1 MNVAGILAIARAPL
15 VTDHTWIFFL
25 VLVIILFAPLLL
37 RRLHIPPIIGL
48 ILAGILV
55 GEHGFNILERD
66 SSFELF
72 GQVGIYYI
80 MFLAGL
86 ELDMGSVQQYG
97 KHGLLFG
104 LLTFCIPFV
113 LGYLVCR
120 RCLDYG
126 ILTSLL
132 MSSIFSSHTLVSYPI
147 VGRYGLGR
155 HRTVVV
161 SVVATAFATFAALL
175 VVALVSGSMNPH
187 ASYITWIW
195 FALKCI
201 AYGTAVVLIFPRL
214 GRWFLRRYNDS
225 VMQYIFILALVFLS
239 AALAEL
245 AGLEGLLGAFLAGL
259 TVNRLIPH
267 TSPLMTRIEF
277 IGNAL
282 FIPYFL
288 IGVGMIINVSILL
301 ESLDTLRI
309 IAIMVVV
316 GTLTKW
322 LASWITAH
330 ILHLNKHSMWL
341 MFGLT
346 NAHAAGALAIVMIG
360 TAPEVGLMDSVIMNG
375 AVMLILFSCIISSF
389 ATNYGAKQLALEDT
403 TLEENRGSYHGKCL
417 IAYSQEDNV
426 DVMTQWAILIRN
438 PYIADSLMGLSV
450 TYDNEIGE
458 NRHKKDRMLLE
469 KAKSIAASA
478 DVNMKTLSRM
488 STNISGGILRTMKE
502 YEVGEVILC
511 LTDRE
516 TGMAKAS
523 LGNVID
529 NVLSG
534 SHREVMAIRAI
545 APPGTLRQVVVVV
558 PQKAEYE
565 VGFYKWLEHLCR
577 IGEQTGC
584 KMEFH
589 AHPDTLKY
597 IPGYMEQKHPQV
609 RVTYEPMPK
618 WNDLKKL
625 YGKLGADQMLVVVS
639 ARPGFISHS
648 TVLDL
653 LPQQIHKYF
662 WQTSVVL
669 LFPDQW
675 GDPLDTVSVFAPNGT
690 AVTRQSHTLGAWIKN
705 KLFRTTSVLAMFFC
719 LTNATA
725 QAPQWKKMSPFVRQ
739 AALTQHVA
747 PQRTKGISDTEH
759 SICAL
764 LRITDTEVAK
774 EHHARILAQWGNIC
788 IADIPL
794 NQLNRLASRPEVVR
808 IEAKRP
814 GCTTMDTTGIITR
827 FAPLHNAQINQTP
840 FTGKGVIMGVMDVG
854 FDLTHPN
861 FYTPD
866 LSEYRIKAF
875 WDQLDLTT
883 EGNGDSMF
891 VGQEYITEE
900 AILKK
905 KHSSDAHLTAHGTHT
920 SGIAAGSGYDSPYI
934 GAAPEAELCL
944 VSNAVVTDLPIIPEE
959 NLYKYTSATDLLG
972 FKYIFDYARQQGKP
986 CVISFS
992 EGGYQDLY
1000 GDDQMVYE
1008 VLDSLVGPGRII
1020 CASAGNQSIHLTH
1033 LQKPLGE
1040 KRAAALL
1047 ELTDKSGFYQLK
1059 ADKLANF
1066 CLEFFFGEEC
1076 VYEKEI
1082 CTKDILT
1089 LPDSILSDTLSIA
1102 DRTFQLLVATYPS
1115 CYNANE
1121 WATELYLKDLTE
1133 GNPKP
1138 TCHPA
1143 LTLKGEDANIEAYA
1157 SGGYFLH
1164 VDYLPLYADATATH
1178 NINTPA
1184 SAPSVICVGS
1194 SAYRTGIQNYKQ
1206 EWVEFDFG
1214 EGGEIG
1220 RHSSIGPTM
1229 CGLTKPEVIAP
1240 GVNVI
1245 SSYSSYFMQH
1255 NPNDWNMQFDV
1266 RRFSFRGREYAWN
1279 AQSGTSMSSPIVGGI
1294 LALWLQVC
1302 PSLTREQALEVIA
1315 KTSKQRNKNISY
1327 PNNTY
1332 GYGEI
1337 DAMAGV
1343 QYLLQNHAGVN
1354 DMQHEKPFRIA
1365 RYDLSGRRIPLNAP
1379 YRGIYI
1385 EAYSDG
1391 SVQKRID

>member
-1 MNVAGILAIARAPL
+1 MNIASIFAAVGTAL

-37 RRLHIPPIIGL
+37 RRLQIPPIIGL

-55 GEHGFNILERD
+55 GEYGFNILERD

-97 KHGLLFG
+97 KRGLFFG
-104 LLTFCIPFV
+104 LLTFCIPFI

-120 RCLDYG
+120 RWLDYG

-132 MSSIFSSHTLVSYPI
+132 LSSIFSSHTLVSYPI

-155 HRTVVV
+155 HHTVVI

-187 ASYITWIW
+187 ASFITWIW
-195 FALKCI
+195 FAIKCI
-201 AYGTAVVLIFPRL
+201 AYGTAVLLIFPRL

-245 AGLEGLLGAFLAGL
+245 AGLEGILGAFIAGL

-288 IGVGMIINVSILL
+288 IGVGMIINVNVLFEDL
-301 ESLDTLRI
+301 GTLHI
-309 IAIMVVV
+309 IGIMVAV
-316 GTLTKW
+316 GTFTKW
-322 LASWITAH
+322 IAAWATSRL
-330 ILHLNKHSMWL
+330 LHLNRHSMWL

-360 TAPEVGLMDSVIMNG
+360 TAPEVGLMDSVVMNG
-375 AVMLILFSCIISSF
+375 TVMLILFSCIISSF

-450 TYDNEIGE
+450 TYDNELGE
-458 NRHKKDRMLLE
+458 NRHKKDKMLLE

-478 DVNMKTLSRM
+478 DVKMKTLSRM

-502 YEVGEVILC
+502 YDAGEVILC

-597 IPGYMEQKHPQV
+597 IPGYMEQKHPDV
-609 RVTYEPMPK
+609 RASYEPMHK
-618 WNDLKKL
+618 WRELQKL

-648 TVLDL
+648 AALDL

-669 LFPDQW
+669 LYPDQW

-690 AVTRQSHTLGAWIKN
+690 AVTRQSHTLGAWLKN
-705 KLFRTTSVLAMFFC
+705 KIFRTTSILVFMICALDAM
-719 LTNATA
+719 A
-725 QAPQWKKMSPFVRQ
+725 QAPQWHKMSPLVRL
-739 AALTQHVA
+739 AALTHHAA
-747 PQRTKGISDTEH
+747 PKQIRSSSDAPPML
-759 SICAL
+759 CAL
-764 LRITDTEVAK
+764 IRLKDTKVAE
-774 EHHARILAQWGNIC
+774 EHHARILAQWGDIC
-788 IADIPL
+788 IAEIPL
-794 NQLNRLASRPEVVR
+794 PELNRLAAHPEVER

-814 GCTTMDTTGIITR
+814 GQTTMDTACIINR
-827 FAPLHNAQINQTP
+827 FAPLHKAQINQTSYK
-840 FTGKGVIMGVMDVG
+840 GKGVVMGIMDVG

-866 LSEYRIKAF
+866 LNGYRIKAF
-875 WDQLDLTT
+875 WDQLDLTA

-891 VGQEYITEE
+891 VGQEYITQD

-905 KHSSDAHLTAHGTHT
+905 KHSSDAHLTSHGTHT
-920 SGIAAGSGYDSPYI
+920 AGIAAGSGYDSPYV
-934 GAAPEAELCL
+934 GVAPEAELCL
-944 VSNAVVTDLPIIPEE
+944 VSNAVATDLPIIPEE

-972 FKYIFDYARQQGKP
+972 FKYIFDYAQEEGKP

-1000 GDDQMVYE
+1000 GDDKMTYE
-1008 VLDSLVGPGRII
+1008 VLDSLIGPGRII

-1033 LQKPLGE
+1033 LHKPSGKE
-1040 KRAAALL
+1040 QAASLL
-1047 ELTDKSGFYQLK
+1047 QLTDKIGFYQLK
-1059 ADKLANF
+1059 ADRHTTF
-1066 CLEFFFGEEC
+1066 RLEFFFGKDC
-1076 VYEKEI
+1076 AFSKEI
-1082 CTKDILT
+1082 HTLDVLT
-1089 LPDSILSDTLSIA
+1089 FPDSILADTLAIA

-1115 CYNANE
+1115 CYNSSE

-1143 LTLKGEDANIEAYA
+1143 LTLMGKEANIEAYA

-1164 VDYLPLYADATATH
+1164 TDDLPQYAEATSTH

-1194 SAYRTGIQNYKQ
+1194 SAYRTGVSNYKQ

-1214 EGGEIG
+1214 KDGEIG
-1220 RHSSIGPTM
+1220 RHSSIGPTI

-1245 SSYSSYFMQH
+1245 SSYSSYFMEQ
-1255 NPNDWNMQFDV
+1255 NPDDWNLQFDV
-1266 RRFSFRGREYAWN
+1266 KRFNHNGREYAWN

-1302 PSLTREQALEVIA
+1302 PSLTQEQALEVIA
-1315 KTSKQRNKNISY
+1315 NTSIKRHAGMTY

-1343 QYLLQNHAGVN
+1343 QYLLRNHAGIK
-1354 DMQHEKPFRIA
+1354 DQQYEKAKRIA
-1365 RYDLSGRRIPLNAP
+1365 RYDLSGRRLPMNT
-1379 YRGIYI
+1379 RHKGIYI
-1385 EAYSDG
+1385 ERYSDG
-1391 SVQKRID
+1391 TVLKRID

>member
-322 LASWITAH
+322 LASWFTAH

-675 GDPLDTVSVFAPNGT
+675 GDPLDTVSVYAPNGT
-690 AVTRQSHTLGAWIKN
+690 AVTRQAHSLGAWLKN
-705 KLFRTTSVLAMFFC
+705 KLFRASSLTVLSFGFLC
-719 LTNATA
+719 ATA
-725 QAPQWKKMSPFVRQ
+725 QTPQWHKMSPLVRE
-739 AALTQHVA
+739 AALMQHA
-747 PQRTKGISDTEH
+747 RQQRAEGGKEKASLCALVRLTDKGI
-759 SICAL
+759 AQ
-764 LRITDTEVAK
+764 K
-774 EHHARILAQWGNIC
+774 HHVRILAQWGNLC

-794 NQLNRLASRPEVVR
+794 HELNRFASRPEVLQ
-808 IEAKRP
+808 IEAQRLKST
-814 GCTTMDTTGIITR
+814 CMDTARIITKT
-827 FAPLHNAQINQTP
+827 APLHLAEINDTP
-840 FTGKGVIMGVMDVG
+840 YKGKGVIMGIMDVG

-861 FYTPD
+861 FHSSD
-866 LSEYRIKAF
+866 LSEYRIKSF
-875 WDQLDLTT
+875 WDQLDLSSD
-883 EGNGDSMF
+883 GNGDSMY
-891 VGQEYITEE
+891 VGQEYTTKET
-900 AILKK
+900 ILQKQ
-905 KHSSDAHLTAHGTHT
+905 HSTDAHLISHGTHT
-920 SGIAAGSGYDSPYI
+920 AGIAAGSGYDTPYI
-934 GAAPEAELCL
+934 GIAPEADLCL
-944 VSNAVVTDLPIIPEE
+944 VSNAVTADLPIIPEE
-959 NLYKYTSATDLLG
+959 ELYKFTSATDLLG
-972 FKYIFDYARQQGKP
+972 FKYIFDYAQSVNKP

-992 EGGYQDLY
+992 EGSYQDLY
-1000 GDDQMVYE
+1000 GTDLLIYE

-1033 LQKPLGE
+1033 LHKPLGKE
-1040 KRAAALL
+1040 SSAALL
-1047 ELTDKSGFYQLK
+1047 QLSDKAGFYQIRTSQHARLR
-1059 ADKLANF
+1059 
-1066 CLEFFFGEEC
+1066 LEFFMGNEC
-1076 VYEKEI
+1076 AFSTEIGTKEI
-1082 CTKDILT
+1082 LSY
-1089 LPDSILSDTLSIA
+1089 PDSILTDTLLIK
-1102 DRTFQLLVATYPS
+1102 DRSFQLTMATYPS
-1115 CYNANE
+1115 CYNSDE
-1121 WATELYLKDLTE
+1121 WATELFLKDLTE
-1133 GNPKP
+1133 GDTKP

-1143 LTLKGEDANIEAYA
+1143 LTLTGKDIDAEAYA

-1164 VDYLPLYADATATH
+1164 ASHLPQYADATSSH
-1178 NINTPA
+1178 NIHSPS

-1194 SAYRTGIQNYKQ
+1194 SAYRTGVRNYKQ
-1206 EWVEFDFG
+1206 EWIDFNFG
-1214 EGGEIG
+1214 SNGEIG

-1245 SSYSSYFMQH
+1245 SSYSSFFIQH
-1255 NPNDWNMQFDV
+1255 NPDDWNLQFDV
-1266 RRFSFRGREYAWN
+1266 KRFEFEGREYAWN

-1294 LALWLQVC
+1294 LALWMQAC
-1302 PSLTREQALEVIA
+1302 PKLTREKAMETIA
-1315 KTSKQRNKNISY
+1315 QTSHRHDPELDY
-1327 PNNTY
+1327 PNNIY

-1337 DAMAGV
+1337 DAAAGL
-1343 QYLLQNHAGVN
+1343 QYLLRNYAGIDETN
-1354 DMQHEKPFRIA
+1354 IEKVCCTA
-1365 RYDLSGRRIPLNAP
+1365 RYDISGRRIPVTTRP
-1379 YRGIYI
+1379 KGICI
-1385 EAYSDG
+1385 ESFSDG
-1391 SVQKRID
+1391 TIKKRIY